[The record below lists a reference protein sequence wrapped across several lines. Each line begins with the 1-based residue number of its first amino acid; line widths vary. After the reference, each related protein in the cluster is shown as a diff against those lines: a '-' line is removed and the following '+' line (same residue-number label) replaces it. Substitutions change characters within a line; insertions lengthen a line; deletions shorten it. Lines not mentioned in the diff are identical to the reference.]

1 LTRVESSVFIAN
13 QLKQKVY
20 FYDGQTRQQWKDNI
34 EWLLGLLL
42 FSMGLPIAWE
52 ELTSIK

>member
-1 LTRVESSVFIAN
+1 LTRVESFVFIAH
-13 QLKQKVY
+13 QLKQKFY
-20 FYDGQTRQQWKDNI
+20 FYDGQIRQQWKDNI

-52 ELTSIK
+52 EVTSIK